1 MPSAAPPD
9 APDLDA
15 WLAAAVEIATKAAE
29 MVRDGQAA
37 RWIQS
42 AEDDDN
48 DGPVTEQKKNRVD
61 LVTET
66 DQKVERYIQNE
77 VKQRFGSQGHLL

>member
-1 MPSAAPPD
+1 MPSAPQI

-37 RWIQS
+37 RWSQS
-42 AEDDDN
+42 AE

-66 DQKVERYIQNE
+66 DQKVEQYIQNE